1 MRDTTV
7 NDKTRSLTKVQRNL
21 TIKRHVRRTSLAVV
35 VYGIA
40 ILYFFPVLYMF
51 VSAFKT
57 EFQAVY
63 PTFNFTPTL
72 ETMTRV
78 LSNPTI
84 INALRNSIF
93 QVFFGTLLCL
103 ALGIPAAFQLVFG
116 QFKKQ
121 ATNEKLFVWF
131 LVTILL
137 PPVAILIPVYTWFQE
152 FGIINTRGGL
162 LILYVGF
169 NTPIVIWMVYSF
181 FSDLPKQI
189 MEAADIDGCSMWR
202 KMLQIGVPL
211 VRPGIIAAGLL
222 VAVFIWNEFF
232 LAFNLTG
239 NRTATLPVYLARF
252 REQQGL
258 YVAQLSAASTVAV
271 LPPVVF
277 GWMSQKA
284 LVKGLTKGAVKG

>member
-1 MRDTTV
+1 MM
-7 NDKTRSLTKVQRNL
+7 
-21 TIKRHVRRTSLAVV
+21 VRRIARRTILAVV
-35 VYGIA
+35 IYGIG

-57 EFQAVY
+57 EFQAIY
-63 PTFNFTPTL
+63 PSFNFTPTL
-72 ETMTRV
+72 QTLRNV
-78 LSNPTI
+78 LSNPSI
-84 INALRNSIF
+84 IRALQNSVF
-93 QVFFGTLLCL
+93 QVVTGTLLCL
-103 ALGIPAAFQLVFG
+103 LIGVPAAFQLVFG
-116 QFKKQ
+116 EFKK
-121 ATNEKLFVWF
+121 AKNRENLLVWF
-131 LVTILL
+131 LVTIIL

-152 FGIINTRGGL
+152 FNIINTRGGL
-162 LILYVGF
+162 LVLYVGF

-181 FSDLPKQI
+181 FSDLPVEI
-189 MEAADIDGCSMWR
+189 MESAELDGCATWR
-202 KMLQIGVPL
+202 KLWSIGIPL
-211 VRPGIIAAGLL
+211 VKPGIIAAGLL

-239 NRTATLPVYLARF
+239 NRAATLPVYLARF

-277 GWMSQKA
+277 GWMTQKA

>member
-1 MRDTTV
+1 V
-7 NDKTRSLTKVQRNL
+7 AETRTLAQVHRAMK
-21 TIKRHVRRTSLAVV
+21 VRRIARRTILAVV
-35 VYGIA
+35 IYGIG

-63 PTFNFTPTL
+63 PSFIFAPTL
-72 ETMTRV
+72 ETLRNV
-78 LSNPTI
+78 LSNPNI
-84 INALRNSIF
+84 IRALQNSVF
-93 QVFFGTLLCL
+93 QVVVGTFLCL
-103 ALGIPAAFQLVFG
+103 LIGVPAAFQLVFG
-116 QFKKQ
+116 EFKK
-121 ATNEKLFVWF
+121 AKNRENLLVWF
-131 LVTILL
+131 LVTIIL

-152 FGIINTRGGL
+152 FNIINTRGGL

-181 FSDLPKQI
+181 FSDLPKQM
-189 MEAADIDGCSMWR
+189 MEAADLDGCATWR
-202 KMLQIGVPL
+202 KLWSIGIPL
-211 VRPGIIAAGLL
+211 VKPGIIAAGLL

-239 NRTATLPVYLARF
+239 NRAATLPVYLARF

-277 GWMSQKA
+277 GWMTQKA

>member
-1 MRDTTV
+1 MAEGRTLAQVHRTMRL
-7 NDKTRSLTKVQRNL
+7 RR
-21 TIKRHVRRTSLAVV
+21 IIRRTILAVV
-35 VYGIA
+35 IYGIG

-72 ETMTRV
+72 ETLRDV
-78 LSNPTI
+78 LSNPNI
-84 INALRNSIF
+84 IRALQNSVF
-93 QVFFGTLLCL
+93 QVIAGTFLCL
-103 ALGIPAAFQLVFG
+103 LIGIPAAFQLVFG
-116 QFKKQ
+116 EFRKSK
-121 ATNEKLFVWF
+121 NRENLLVWF
-131 LVTILL
+131 LVTIIL

-152 FGIINTRGGL
+152 FNIINTRGGL

-181 FSDLPKQI
+181 FSDLPAEM
-189 MEAADIDGCSMWR
+189 MEAADIDGCAPWR
-202 KMLQIGVPL
+202 KLWSIGLPL
-211 VRPGIIAAGLL
+211 VKPGVIAAGLL

-239 NRTATLPVYLARF
+239 NRAATLPVYLARF

-271 LPPVVF
+271 LPPVVL
-277 GWMSQKA
+277 GWMTQKA

>member
-1 MRDTTV
+1 MAE
-7 NDKTRSLTKVQRNL
+7 TRTLAQVHRAMM
-21 TIKRHVRRTSLAVV
+21 VRRIARRTILAVV
-35 VYGIA
+35 IYGIG

-57 EFQAVY
+57 EFQAIY
-63 PTFNFTPTL
+63 PSFNFTPTL
-72 ETMTRV
+72 QTLRNV
-78 LSNPTI
+78 LSNPSI
-84 INALRNSIF
+84 IRALQNSVF
-93 QVFFGTLLCL
+93 QVVTGTLLCL
-103 ALGIPAAFQLVFG
+103 LIGVPAAFQLVFG
-116 QFKKQ
+116 EFKK
-121 ATNEKLFVWF
+121 AKNRENLLVWF
-131 LVTILL
+131 LVTIIL

-152 FGIINTRGGL
+152 FNIINTRGGL
-162 LILYVGF
+162 LVLYVGF

-181 FSDLPKQI
+181 FSDLPVEI
-189 MEAADIDGCSMWR
+189 MESAELDGCATWR
-202 KMLQIGVPL
+202 KLWSIGIPL
-211 VRPGIIAAGLL
+211 VKPGIIAAGLL

-239 NRTATLPVYLARF
+239 NRAATLPVYLARF

-277 GWMSQKA
+277 GWMTQKA